1 MIRKTSVAALIGLA
15 ALAAHGSA
23 SAESIPQ
30 DAINLSNAKLSLPE
44 AVSLAEKHHPGS
56 KANQAELK
64 FKKERLYYEVE
75 VVTPKNEVFDV
86 KVDAKDGTVFYSAYL
101 HQYMNRITVKVGDQ
115 VTAGQTIGAVG
126 NNGWSTGP
134 HLHFEIHNEKDEPV
148 DPEAWMAGV
157 RAIYPG
163 QEACQ

>member
-1 MIRKTSVAALIGLA
+1 MQDGFGPGAPCPGPFIRPLNTGGSPIIRKTSVAVLIGLA

-44 AVSLAEKHHPGS
+44 AVALAEKHHPGS

-86 KVDAKDGTVFYSAYL
+86 KVDAKDGTVFQSKPDN
-101 HQYMNRITVKVGDQ
+101 HD
-115 VTAGQTIGAVG
+115 
-126 NNGWSTGP
+126 
-134 HLHFEIHNEKDEPV
+134 
-148 DPEAWMAGV
+148 
-157 RAIYPG
+157 
-163 QEACQ
+163 

>member
-1 MIRKTSVAALIGLA
+1 MQDGFGPGAPCPGPFIRPLNTG
-15 ALAAHGSA
+15 G

-86 KVDAKDGTVFYSAYL
+86 KVDAKDGTVFQSKPDN
-101 HQYMNRITVKVGDQ
+101 HD
-115 VTAGQTIGAVG
+115 
-126 NNGWSTGP
+126 
-134 HLHFEIHNEKDEPV
+134 
-148 DPEAWMAGV
+148 
-157 RAIYPG
+157 
-163 QEACQ
+163 